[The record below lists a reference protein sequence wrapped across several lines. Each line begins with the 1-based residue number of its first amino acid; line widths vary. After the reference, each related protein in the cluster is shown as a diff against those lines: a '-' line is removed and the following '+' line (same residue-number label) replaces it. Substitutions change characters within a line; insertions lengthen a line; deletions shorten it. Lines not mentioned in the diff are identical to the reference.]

1 MTTHTLDNFVVRAAD
16 AHRRTA
22 TSGVVARGERL
33 AAVVTAIA
41 FVLLLPGAA
50 LLMSVLSA

>member
-1 MTTHTLDNFVVRAAD
+1 MTTHTLENFVVRAAD